1 MAIPCSPDTRNSGF
15 ASPTPNKNP
24 QAEKISL
31 RIYLLPKLLTRFG
44 QVFWLVDLPTDRAF
58 PCRFVLSGLRH
69 SGFLRGSSSL
79 TAAGP
84 RRSYTDFPFQTC
96 TDQRII
102 DEVSWIPVAFVKQR
116 VVSRALPL
124 QILSMRGL
132 INAYRFLRA
141 EKGFHVGVSREARF

>member
-1 MAIPCSPDTRNSGF
+1 V
-15 ASPTPNKNP
+15 TPNKNP
-24 QAEKISL
+24 QAERISL
-31 RIYLLPKLLTRFG
+31 RIYLLPKLLPWFG

-96 TDQRII
+96 TDYR
-102 DEVSWIPVAFVKQR
+102 
-116 VVSRALPL
+116 
-124 QILSMRGL
+124 LSTKYHRCPWL
-132 INAYRFLRA
+132 LSSN
-141 EKGFHVGVSREARF
+141 HVGYDEAWSGSAKRGEMIFAGVAHQRSRTIRLDSDSIFRKIFLFKEGYAVNVMVA